1 MRGNQRRRDVGQ
13 TGLFVDPISD
23 VNSFRKSWSKGTPEL
38 VFSPAP
44 ANALPISFGK
54 ESKNRPVTYCW
65 NVLEFVASRTTI
77 TIRIARQANS
87 MIGSDIAPRI
97 TAKP

>member
-1 MRGNQRRRDVGQ
+1 VFN
-13 TGLFVDPISD
+13 
-23 VNSFRKSWSKGTPEL
+23 PE
-38 VFSPAP
+38 P

-54 ESKNRPVTYCW
+54 ESKNRLVTYSW
-65 NVLEFVASRTTI
+65 NVLELVASSTTI

-87 MIGSDIAPRI
+87 MIGSEMAPRI